1 VRDVRHDLQDLRRFA
16 TELLTGAGLGDDK
29 ARTVAR
35 LLVAADAMGHTTH
48 GLAQLADYLT
58 ELESG
63 AMETRGEPAVVS
75 DRGAAVVWDGR
86 RLPGVWLADRA
97 VALASERA
105 AALGLCAISIR
116 RSHHIGCLAAL
127 LPHATERGLL
137 AVVACSDPSAAM
149 VAPFGGRGA
158 VFTPDPIAVGIPTEG
173 DPILID
179 MSASITTAAMS
190 ARLRGRGE
198 RFPGAWAL
206 DADGRATD
214 DPGVLAADPPGALL
228 PAGGLDHGQKGYG
241 LALMVEALTQGLS
254 AHGRAD
260 GETAWGASV
269 FVQVFDPALFGGRE
283 AFTRQSEFIAALC
296 RASPPIDPDQ
306 PVRLPGEAAL
316 RSLRAAEAAGVSLYP
331 GILESLAEA
340 MTRYEVTGPRPAD
353 PTAGGSK
360 PE

>member
-1 VRDVRHDLQDLRRFA
+1 VRHDLHDLQRFA
-16 TELLTGAGLGDDK
+16 TELLTGAGLDADK
-29 ARTVAR
+29 AATVAR

-58 ELESG
+58 ELETG

-86 RLPGVWLADRA
+86 RLPGVWLAEQA

-127 LPHATERGLL
+127 LPYATERGLL

-149 VAPFGGRGA
+149 VAPYGGRGA
-158 VFTPDPIAVGIPTEG
+158 VFTPDPIAVGIPTDGE
-173 DPILID
+173 PILID

-198 RFPGAWAL
+198 RFAGAWAL
-206 DADGRATD
+206 DADGRASD
-214 DPGVLAADPPGALL
+214 DPAVLATDPPGALL

-269 FVQVFDPALFGGRE
+269 FVQVFDPALFGGRA

-296 RASPPIDPDQ
+296 RASPPLDPDQ

-316 RSLRAAEAAGVSLYP
+316 RSLRAAEADGVSLYP
-331 GILESLAEA
+331 GTLESLAEA
-340 MTRYEVTGPRPAD
+340 MTRYGVTGPRLAD
-353 PTAGGSK
+353 ETAGGSK
-360 PE
+360 PA

>member
-1 VRDVRHDLQDLRRFA
+1 MRHDLPDLQRFA
-16 TELLTGAGLGDDK
+16 AELLAAAGLDADK
-29 ARTVAR
+29 AATVAR
-35 LLVAADAMGHTTH
+35 LLVAADAMGHSTH
-48 GLAQLADYLT
+48 GLAQLADYLA

-63 AMETRGEPAVVS
+63 AMEIRGEPTVVS
-75 DRGAAVVWDGR
+75 DRGAALVWDGR
-86 RLPGVWLADRA
+86 RLPGVWLAAQA

-105 AALGLCAISIR
+105 ATLGVCAISIR

-158 VFTPDPIAVGIPTEG
+158 VFTPDPIAVGIPTDG

-190 ARLRGRGE
+190 ARLRSRGE

-206 DADGRATD
+206 DADGQASD
-214 DPGVLAADPPGALL
+214 DPAVLATDPPGALL

-283 AFTRQSEFIAALC
+283 AFTRQTDFIAALC

-316 RSLRAAEAAGVSLYP
+316 RSLRAAETGGVSLYP

-340 MTRYEVTGPRPAD
+340 MTRYGVTGPRL
-353 PTAGGSK
+353 AG
-360 PE
+360 

>member
-1 VRDVRHDLQDLRRFA
+1 MRRVRHDLLDLQRFA
-16 TELLTGAGLGDDK
+16 TELLTGAGLDADK
-29 ARTVAR
+29 AQTVAR

-48 GLAQLADYLT
+48 GLAQLADYLAQ
-58 ELESG
+58 LESG
-63 AMETRGEPAVVS
+63 AMETRGAPAVVS
-75 DRGAAVVWDGR
+75 DHGAAVVWDGR
-86 RLPGVWLADRA
+86 RLPGVWLAHRA

-127 LPHATERGLL
+127 LPYATERGLL
-137 AVVACSDPSAAM
+137 VIVACSDPSAAM
-149 VAPFGGRGA
+149 VAPFGGRGG
-158 VFTPDPIAVGIPTEG
+158 VFTPDPIAVGIPTAGE
-173 DPILID
+173 PILID

-190 ARLRGRGE
+190 ARLRSRGE

-206 DADGRATD
+206 DAEGRATD
-214 DPGVLAADPPGALL
+214 DPGVLAADLPGALL

-283 AFTRQSEFIAALC
+283 AFTRQADFIAALC
-296 RASPPIDPDQ
+296 RASPPLDPNQ

-316 RSLRAAEAAGVSLYP
+316 RSLRAAETAGVPLYP

-340 MTRYEVTGPRPAD
+340 MARYGVTGPRLAGE
-353 PTAGGSK
+353 TAG
-360 PE
+360 E